1 MFRRGFY
8 DLKSWKFCPLDLRYN
23 DLNRKETVKTF
34 YEKELKKQIK
44 KGLGLKK
51 YSREKAINFMF
62 NVRDIII
69 ALIAG

>member
-8 DLKSWKFCPLDLRYN
+8 DLKSWKYCALDLRYN

-44 KGLGLKK
+44 KGLALKK

-62 NVRDIII
+62 NVSDIII
-69 ALIAG
+69 DLIAG